1 MSRHTAYAVS
11 PSGRVSRFPFASFPH
26 PEAARAWVAAHPRV
40 SVRFVPA
47 LPALHE
53 CPPEDGPY
61 VPGDDF
67 VCAVCGAAWVL
78 FETDDPT
85 MDEWRMV
92 LAPGKA
98 HQ

>member
-1 MSRHTAYAVS
+1 MSRHTAYAVA
-11 PSGRVSRFPFASFPH
+11 PSGRVSRHPFASFPH
-26 PEAARAWVAAHPRV
+26 ADAARRWVAAHPDMP
-40 SVRFVPA
+40 VRFVPA
-47 LPALHE
+47 LPAAA
-53 CPPEDGPY
+53 CPPEDGHY
-61 VPGDDF
+61 VPGDDY
-67 VCAVCGAAWVL
+67 VCEVCGAAWVL